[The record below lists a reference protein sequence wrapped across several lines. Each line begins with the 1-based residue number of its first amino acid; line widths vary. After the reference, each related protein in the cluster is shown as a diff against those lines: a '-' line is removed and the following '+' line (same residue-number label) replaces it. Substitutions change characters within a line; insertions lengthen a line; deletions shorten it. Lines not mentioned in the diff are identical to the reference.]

1 MWWMSAQPSK
11 HTPQPG
17 SLYTQHVRSMLCATP
32 CNLFCK
38 IVLCGFDRWAYV
50 LSGTCR
56 CVHFPMTLQKTWQE
70 VLPSIPLLSIS
81 M

>member
-17 SLYTQHVRSMLCATP
+17 SLPLQHVRSMHCATP
-32 CNLFCK
+32 YYLFYI
-38 IVLCGFDRWAYV
+38 IVLCGFGRWAYV

-56 CVHFPMTLQKTWQE
+56 CVHFPRTLQKASQE
-70 VLPSIPLLSIS
+70 G
-81 M
+81 